1 MTGKSLKTIKQ
12 WYNPC
17 FAHYE
22 TLPFLSDT
30 HSYEVYHVTE
40 EQICDLLQYNF
51 LLLYGKKIINVAT
64 CKGVHETRGWGRTN
78 GGSANIE
85 ILSPLYVIT
94 LFYWKYASSQSISTC
109 VLYLFLTNNWL
120 WGGGRGR
127 LTNPQEQNQNHKN

>member
-1 MTGKSLKTIKQ
+1 MAGKSLKTIKQ

-17 FAHYE
+17 FVRYE

-40 EQICDLLQYNF
+40 EQNCDLLQYNF

-85 ILSPLYVIT
+85 ILPYMLSLCFIENMHLV
-94 LFYWKYASSQSISTC
+94 KASVHVFFIC
-109 VLYLFLTNNWL
+109 F
-120 WGGGRGR
+120 
-127 LTNPQEQNQNHKN
+127 